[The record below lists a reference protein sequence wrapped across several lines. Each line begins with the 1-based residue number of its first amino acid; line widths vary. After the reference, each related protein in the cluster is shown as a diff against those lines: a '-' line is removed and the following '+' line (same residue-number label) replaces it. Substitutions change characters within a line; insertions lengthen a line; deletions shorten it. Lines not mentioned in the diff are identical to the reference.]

1 MKLIGILLFALSFSQ
16 CASISLTNNP
26 PFTINNATYSHVT
39 GGLPGNN
46 TLNLMLEFTENQS
59 VDFQK
64 VYFQNRSIK
73 AVIEQKGAKKYIAAR
88 YKTSTKNDS
97 KDRVLHAKPE
107 KEYGNTAKV
116 KEEIPFELEDSE
128 AILSYLDNG
137 LVKYFKIKNIKKKK
151 RVFMQ

>member
-73 AVIEQKGAKKYIAAR
+73 AVIEQKGAKKYITAR

-97 KDRVLHAKPE
+97 KDRVLHADP
-107 KEYGNTAKV
+107 
-116 KEEIPFELEDSE
+116 KEEFKNSSETTEKFPFELKNTE
-128 AILSYLDNG
+128 AIVSYMVNN
-137 LVKYFKIKNIKKKK
+137 KIHYFKVENIQKEK